1 MHTFVGEDQIT
12 LLESLNSPLFGRKSS
27 DEFRRIQTKASS
39 VASNLINYSQCGICF
54 SVVTAEKEPRQ
65 CDIC

>member
-1 MHTFVGEDQIT
+1 MHTFVGEEQIT

-39 VASNLINYSQCGICF
+39 VASNLINY
-54 SVVTAEKEPRQ
+54 A
-65 CDIC
+65 